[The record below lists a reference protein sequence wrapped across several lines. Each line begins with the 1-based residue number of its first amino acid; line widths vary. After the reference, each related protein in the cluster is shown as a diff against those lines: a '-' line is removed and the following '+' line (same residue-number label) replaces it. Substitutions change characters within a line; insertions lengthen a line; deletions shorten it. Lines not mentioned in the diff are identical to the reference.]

1 MRINEE
7 NYVKLLKKKKD
18 NALSYFIDNH
28 GWIIKSIVVRDL
40 VNYKGVQDE
49 CINDIFI
56 SIWNNIDKYDDNKG
70 SFLNWVSVISKYKVI
85 DYIRK
90 YRRELNQEDISQL
103 DLASPEDF
111 TNNVVCEND
120 IVDRILGCL
129 KKEDKELFIKIY
141 VEGRKSS
148 EVADEMGI
156 KVENLYN
163 RISKGKKKLR
173 RNMKDGGQVYEE
185 KGYIYKVK

>member
-1 MRINEE
+1 M
-7 NYVKLLKKKKD
+7 
-18 NALSYFIDNH
+18 
-28 GWIIKSIVVRDL
+28 
-40 VNYKGVQDE
+40 
-49 CINDIFI
+49 
-56 SIWNNIDKYDDNKG
+56 
-70 SFLNWVSVISKYKVI
+70 
-85 DYIRK
+85 
-90 YRRELNQEDISQL
+90 